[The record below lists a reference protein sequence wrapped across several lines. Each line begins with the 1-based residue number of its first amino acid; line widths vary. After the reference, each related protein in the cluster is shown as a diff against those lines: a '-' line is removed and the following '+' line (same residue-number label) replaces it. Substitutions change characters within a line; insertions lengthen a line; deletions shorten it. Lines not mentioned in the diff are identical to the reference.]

1 MSAIIGSDVQMK
13 EILKATGY
21 DCPAD
26 LEGKTF
32 AEATSGSGGGG
43 SGGGDFLGAYSKYI
57 GRGYCF
63 WVCSSKDIAVA
74 SYTENEQD
82 YDITV
87 CNSHCVAVSGSINVE
102 KFNITFTDGQT
113 AELDTI
119 TDVSY

>member
-1 MSAIIGSDVQMK
+1 MSATIGNNVQIK
-13 EILKATGY
+13 EILKATGF
-21 DCPAD
+21 DCPVD

-32 AEATSGSGGGG
+32 SEATSGGG

-63 WVCSSKDIAVA
+63 WVCSSKDISAA
-74 SYTENEQD
+74 SYTDNGQD
-82 YDITV
+82 YNITV
-87 CNSHCVAVSGSINVE
+87 VDSHSFAVSGSINVE

-113 AELDTI
+113 VELDTI